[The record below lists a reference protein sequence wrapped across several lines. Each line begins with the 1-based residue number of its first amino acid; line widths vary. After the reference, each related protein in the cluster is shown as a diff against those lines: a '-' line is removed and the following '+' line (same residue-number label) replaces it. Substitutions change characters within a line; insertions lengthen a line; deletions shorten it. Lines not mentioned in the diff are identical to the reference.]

1 MMIKDNNIRWV
12 NKEDG
17 MNKGSV
23 MWGDKCDDKKWCKEE
38 GIG

>member
-1 MMIKDNNIRWV
+1 MVNKQYNKTIEGIDKCMMIKDNNIRWV

-23 MWGDKCDDKKWCKEE
+23 M
-38 GIG
+38 